1 MRPLKVFVD
10 QASLRH
16 NFAIVKQLAP
26 KSKIMSVVKANGYGH
41 GLINV
46 AQGLSESDGFA
57 VLNLNEAIDL
67 REHGFEQDILLLEGA
82 FESYEISIAA
92 KMRFNLVV
100 HNLHQL
106 QMIEKLKLNHPIDIH
121 FKINTGM
128 NRLGFNPK
136 EAKDILK
143 SMEKTSYFKS
153 ITLMTH
159 FATADESRGVDWQF
173 DVFNEIANDFD
184 FSRSVAN
191 SASIINFKNTHL
203 DWVRPGIMLYG
214 ASPIVGRKSSALNL
228 KPAMYLK
235 SKIIALQNLS
245 KDDSVG
251 YGETFKAKNDMRIAV
266 VACGY
271 ADGYPRHA
279 PSGTPV
285 YVEGKKTSTVG
296 RVSMDM
302 LYIDVTDIPH
312 ASISSD
318 VELWGENI
326 PVDDVAEKAGTVGY
340 ELLCAMSASKRV
352 PIEIIHG

>member
-1 MRPLKVFVD
+1 MRPLKAFIN

-16 NFAIVKQLAP
+16 NLATVKQLAP
-26 KSKIMSVVKANGYGH
+26 HSKIMSVVKANGYGH

-46 AQGLSESDGFA
+46 ARGLNESDGFA
-57 VLNLNEAIDL
+57 VLTLNEAIDL

-82 FESYEISIAA
+82 FEAYEISIAA
-92 KMRFNLVV
+92 KMHFNLVV

-106 QMIEKLKLNHPIDIH
+106 QMIEKLKLNCPLDIH

-128 NRLGFNPK
+128 NRLGFNPQ
-136 EAKDILK
+136 EAKEILK
-143 SMEKTSYFKS
+143 TLQNKSHFKS

-159 FATADESRGVDWQF
+159 FATADEPRGVDWQLTVF
-173 DVFNEIANDFD
+173 DDIAKPFN

-191 SASIINFKNTHL
+191 SASIVNFKKTHL

-214 ASPIVGRKSSALNL
+214 ASPIMGHKSSTLNI
-228 KPAMYLK
+228 KPVMQLK
-235 SKIIALQNLS
+235 SKIIAIQNLS
-245 KDDSVG
+245 KNDSVG
-251 YGETFKAKNDMRIAV
+251 YGESFKAKKDMRIAV

-279 PSGTPV
+279 PTGTPV

-302 LYIDVTDIPH
+302 LYIDITDIPH

-318 VELWGENI
+318 VELWGEHV
-326 PVDDVAEKAGTVGY
+326 PVDDVAEKSGTVGY
-340 ELLCAMSASKRV
+340 ELLCAISASKRV
-352 PIEIIHG
+352 PIEIVHG

>member
-1 MRPLKVFVD
+1 MRPLKAIIH

-16 NFAIVKQLAP
+16 NLATVKKIAP
-26 KSKIMSVVKANGYGH
+26 QSKIMSVVKANGYGH
-41 GLINV
+41 GLINA

-57 VLNLNEAIDL
+57 VLTLHEAIDL

-82 FESYEISIAA
+82 FAAYEVSIAA
-92 KMRFNLVV
+92 KMNFNLVV
-100 HNLHQL
+100 HNLNQL
-106 QMIEKLKLNHPIDIH
+106 HMIEKLKLDHPIHIH

-136 EAKDILK
+136 DVKEILHTIQKK
-143 SMEKTSYFKS
+143 SNFKS

-159 FATADESRGVDWQF
+159 FATADEPKGVDWQLN
-173 DVFNEIANDFD
+173 VFNDATHSFHYP
-184 FSRSVAN
+184 RSVAN
-191 SASIINFKNTHL
+191 SASIINFKNTHM

-214 ASPIVGRKSSALNL
+214 ASPIVGQKSSAFNI
-228 KPAMYLK
+228 KPAMELK
-235 SKIIALQNLS
+235 SEIIAIQNLF

-251 YGETFKAKNDMRIAV
+251 YGENFKAKRDMRIAV

-279 PSGTPV
+279 PTGTPV
-285 YVEGKKTSTVG
+285 FIEGKKTSTVG

-302 LYIDVTDIPH
+302 LYVDITNIPE
-312 ASISSD
+312 ATISTP
-318 VELWGENI
+318 VELWGMHVH
-326 PVDDVAEKAGTVGY
+326 VDEVAEKSGTVGY
-340 ELLCAMSASKRV
+340 ELLCAISASRRV